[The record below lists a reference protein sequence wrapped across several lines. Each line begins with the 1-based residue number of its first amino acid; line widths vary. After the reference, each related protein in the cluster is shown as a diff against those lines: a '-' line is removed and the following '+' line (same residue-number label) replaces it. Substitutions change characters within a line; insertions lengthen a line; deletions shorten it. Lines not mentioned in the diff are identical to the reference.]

1 MPEETNSI
9 QSSKFTMEKSL
20 RKGIPIQKSPEIIY
34 EESSFQGEGASLKPV
49 AQTETGKPVANTP
62 GNNSQQQSDLTE
74 MYMDYST
81 LLDKINEVAFIP
93 QKVRYQFEELRTEF
107 MTQITTIKLTLES
120 KLKEV
125 DTYIQAF

>member
-1 MPEETNSI
+1 
-9 QSSKFTMEKSL
+9 MEKSL

-34 EESSFQGEGASLKPV
+34 EESSFQGDGASLKPV
-49 AQTETGKPVANTP
+49 AQTEIGKPVANTP
-62 GNNSQQQSDLTE
+62 GNNSHQQSDLTE

-107 MTQITTIKLTLES
+107 MSQITTIKLTLES

>member
-1 MPEETNSI
+1 
-9 QSSKFTMEKSL
+9 
-20 RKGIPIQKSPEIIY
+20 
-34 EESSFQGEGASLKPV
+34 
-49 AQTETGKPVANTP
+49 
-62 GNNSQQQSDLTE
+62 
-74 MYMDYST
+74 MDYST

-107 MTQITTIKLTLES
+107 MSQITTIKLTMES

>member
-1 MPEETNSI
+1 MD
-9 QSSKFTMEKSL
+9 KSL
-20 RKGIPIQKSPEIIY
+20 RKGMPVQKSPEIIY
-34 EESSFQGEGASLKPV
+34 EETSFQGDGASLKPV
-49 AQTETGKPVANTP
+49 AQTEIGKPVTNTP

-107 MTQITTIKLTLES
+107 MSQITTIKLTLES

>member
-1 MPEETNSI
+1 MGEETNSV
-9 QSSKFTMEKSL
+9 QSSNFTMDKSL
-20 RKGIPIQKSPEIIY
+20 RKGMPVQKSPEIIY
-34 EESSFQGEGASLKPV
+34 EETSFQGDGASLKPV
-49 AQTETGKPVANTP
+49 AQTEIGKPVTNTP

-107 MTQITTIKLTLES
+107 MSQITTIKLTLES